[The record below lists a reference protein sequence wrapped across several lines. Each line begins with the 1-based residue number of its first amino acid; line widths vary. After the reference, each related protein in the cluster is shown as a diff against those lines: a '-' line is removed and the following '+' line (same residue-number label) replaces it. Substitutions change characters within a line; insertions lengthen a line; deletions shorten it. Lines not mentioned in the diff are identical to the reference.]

1 MRLLTIKRIHKLIL
15 QGKLKRIKRVGGL
28 TEKEIRTI
36 YTEAAKNSV
45 VPLSEDEMNECL
57 TEEEK
62 SLGGF

>member
-1 MRLLTIKRIHKLIL
+1 MRLLTIERIHKLIL